1 MYFAGV
7 NGSYGI
13 PTYRLSTSCSVSKD
27 QSRHHKIQHTKKSI
41 SLVKLELDNMLCKK
55 KFCIPRPY
63 ETLSPACV
71 VFWNDIEELSAELN
85 NLKSE
90 LKELTDNPYLEFT
103 SIEGRF
109 YDV

>member
-1 MYFAGV
+1 MYFACV

-13 PTYRLSTSCSVSKD
+13 PTYRHSTTCSVKKD
-27 QSRHHKIQHTKKSI
+27 QSRHHKIQHTQKSI
-41 SLVKLELDNMLCKK
+41 SLVKHELNNMLCKK

-71 VFWNDIEELSAELN
+71 VFWNDVEELSAELN
-85 NLKSE
+85 NLNSE
-90 LKELTDNPYLEFT
+90 LKELLDNPYLEFD
-103 SIEGRF
+103 SIEGRL